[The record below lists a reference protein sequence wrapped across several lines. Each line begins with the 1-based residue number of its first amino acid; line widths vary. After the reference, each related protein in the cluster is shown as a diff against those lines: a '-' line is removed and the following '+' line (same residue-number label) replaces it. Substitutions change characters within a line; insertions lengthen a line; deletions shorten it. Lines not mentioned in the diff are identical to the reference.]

1 MNGEAEQSKT
11 RPARIALMFSDTG
24 GGHRS
29 ATEAIEAAIRQV
41 VAEEG
46 ADREVEL
53 TVDNIVEKTHV
64 INRAFVQ
71 FYNYLLRH
79 HQSAMK
85 YYYWFIET
93 FKPNDS
99 ELGWQI
105 TRDYLNAQV
114 ASIAPDVLVSVHP
127 MTNQYLA
134 KSLRETG
141 LLGKTKLVTVVTD
154 PNGDFWSGWA
164 CPQADLSIVPNDLA
178 KGRLIELGVDPGKIA
193 VMGMPIHPDFRNP
206 PSMSPEQFRHHLGL
220 SRELPTICIN
230 AGWAG
235 GGNMMAVYKALE
247 SVKRQV
253 QVIFLCGHN
262 QKLYEKLK
270 RAARLSPIPTAV
282 LPFHD
287 SMSDVM
293 ASCDL
298 MVTKAGGLTSYEAIA
313 RRLPMAI
320 DMITVPMPQELG
332 TARILCKQELAFA
345 LEKPEDIL
353 GIVEKLKLRSDGEPA
368 PLPEAHQLNLVDAS
382 FNIARKLL
390 TMAGLKLNASVRQ
403 TDNTAKANSTQQ

>member
-1 MNGEAEQSKT
+1 
-11 RPARIALMFSDTG
+11 
-24 GGHRS
+24 
-29 ATEAIEAAIRQV
+29 
-41 VAEEG
+41 
-46 ADREVEL
+46 
-53 TVDNIVEKTHV
+53 
-64 INRAFVQ
+64 
-71 FYNYLLRH
+71 
-79 HQSAMK
+79 
-85 YYYWFIET
+85 
-93 FKPNDS
+93 
-99 ELGWQI
+99 
-105 TRDYLNAQV
+105 
-114 ASIAPDVLVSVHP
+114 
-127 MTNQYLA
+127 
-134 KSLRETG
+134 
-141 LLGKTKLVTVVTD
+141 
-154 PNGDFWSGWA
+154 
-164 CPQADLSIVPNDLA
+164 
-178 KGRLIELGVDPGKIA
+178 
-193 VMGMPIHPDFRNP
+193 
-206 PSMSPEQFRHHLGL
+206 
-220 SRELPTICIN
+220 
-230 AGWAG
+230 
-235 GGNMMAVYKALE
+235 MMAVYKALE